1 MCNISLHQRCVGLA
15 KVPAESWVC
24 EICQAFGPGGINL
37 PCPLC
42 DIKGGAMKRTSIHID
57 TNIFKESNPGY
68 HEFAKRCPYNK
79 QKEEYISNKDKVEEK
94 IDEKV
99 EDKVE

>member
-1 MCNISLHQRCVGLA
+1 
-15 KVPAESWVC
+15 
-24 EICQAFGPGGINL
+24 
-37 PCPLC
+37 
-42 DIKGGAMKRTSIHID
+42 MKRTSIHID